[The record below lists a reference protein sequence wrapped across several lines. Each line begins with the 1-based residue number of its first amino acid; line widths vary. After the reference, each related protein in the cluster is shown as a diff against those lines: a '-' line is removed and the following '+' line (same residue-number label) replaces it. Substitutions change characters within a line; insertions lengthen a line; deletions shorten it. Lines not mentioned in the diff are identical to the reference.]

1 MAKVRFNNR
10 AKYNGVFYNAGEVF
24 EVAAKDVKAVEAAGA
39 IVEEKPTRRKA
50 ADENPDEN
58 PDENLGDN
66 GSEND
71 GDKTPQE

>member
-10 AKYNGVFYNAGEVF
+10 AKYNGIFYNAGEVF

-58 PDENLGDN
+58 PGDN

>member
-10 AKYNGVFYNAGEVF
+10 AKYNGVFHEAGEVF
-24 EVAAKDVKAVEAAGA
+24 EVAAKDVKAVEAAGGV
-39 IVEEKPTRRKA
+39 VEEKTTRRKA

-58 PDENLGDN
+58 PGDD

>member
-10 AKYNGVFYNAGEVF
+10 AKYNGVFYNASEVF

-39 IVEEKPTRRKA
+39 IVEEKPTRRKV

-58 PDENLGDN
+58 PGDD

-71 GDKTPQE
+71 EDKTPQE